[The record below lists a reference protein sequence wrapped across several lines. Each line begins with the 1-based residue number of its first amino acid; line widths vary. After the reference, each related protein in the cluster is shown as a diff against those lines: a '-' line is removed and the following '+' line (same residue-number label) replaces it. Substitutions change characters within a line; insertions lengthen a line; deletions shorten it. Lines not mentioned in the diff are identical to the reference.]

1 MAQRVALYLRVS
13 TVRQAEKDLSIPDQ
27 RRQATTYCT
36 AKGWSVV
43 AEFEEAGASATD
55 DRRPVFQRMI
65 GDACGPARPF
75 DMVVVHSFSRFFRD
89 AFQSEFY
96 IRKLAKHGVKL
107 VSVTQETGDDPH
119 SQMIRQIMALFDE
132 YQSKENGKH
141 TLRGMEENARQGFWN
156 GARAPFGYRIIEAER
171 RGDKAKKHLDI
182 HPSEA
187 DMVRRIFGLY
197 RHGDGQCG
205 PMGVKA
211 IAVYLNER
219 GLHQRNGGRFSL
231 KTVHDIL
238 SRTAYVGRHVFNRS
252 DSKTKQ
258 DKPEEEWIT
267 VKVPTIIAEADFAEV
282 QALLHSRNPRR
293 MPPRVVSGPTLLT
306 GLAKCATCGGG
317 MTIRTGKGGRY
328 RYYTCSTCARVG
340 KTACRGRS
348 VPMDRLDE
356 LVMAQLTQRLFTKER
371 ISELLAKVI
380 ERTASSQD
388 DREAQGK
395 ALNGELRDI
404 DKRLERLYEALGSG
418 AVEADDTFRNHLSG
432 LKQRREDTLRQIA
445 MISRRSQVPSALL
458 SPCKIEAFAAAMA
471 ENLANG
477 NIAFR
482 KAYLRM
488 FVGMVEVG
496 DEEIRISGPTDAL
509 VLALESADD
518 LSAGVVPSFVQDW
531 RPGRDSNPPTYGLGM
546 RIRQSLYAAKMA

>member
-1 MAQRVALYLRVS
+1 MTQRVALYLRVS

-27 RRQATTYCT
+27 RRQGEAYCI
-36 AKGWSVV
+36 AKGWQVV
-43 AEFEEAGASATD
+43 TEYEEAGASATD
-55 DRRPVFQRMI
+55 DRRPAFQRMI
-65 GDACGPARPF
+65 GDACGAGRPF
-75 DMVVVHSFSRFFRD
+75 DTVLVHSFSRYFRD

-96 IRKLAKHGVKL
+96 IRKLRKAGVRL
-107 VSVTQETGDDPH
+107 VSMTQESGDDPQ
-119 SQMIRQIMALFDE
+119 SQMTRQFMALFDE

-141 TLRGMEENARQGFWN
+141 TLRGMQENARQGFWN
-156 GARAPFGYRIIEAER
+156 GARDPFGYRITEAER
-171 RGDKAKKHLDI
+171 RGDKAKKRLDI
-182 HPSEA
+182 HPGEA

-205 PMGVKA
+205 PLGVKA
-211 IAVYLNER
+211 IVSCLNER
-219 GLHQRNGGRFSL
+219 HFHNREGGRFSI
-231 KTVHDIL
+231 KTVHKIL
-238 SRTAYVGRHVFNRS
+238 TRTAYVGRHLFNRH

-258 DKPEEEWIT
+258 IKPEEEWIT

-317 MTIRTGKGGRY
+317 MTIRTGKSGRY
-328 RYYTCSTCARVG
+328 RYYTCSTCARFG
-340 KTACRGRS
+340 KTACKGRS

-380 ERTASSQD
+380 ERTANSQD
-388 DREAQGK
+388 DRETQGK
-395 ALNGELRDI
+395 ALNGELRDT

-445 MISRRSQVPSALL
+445 MISRQSQVPSALL
-458 SPCKIEAFAAAMA
+458 SPRKIEVFAAAMA
-471 ENLANG
+471 DNLANG
-477 NIAFR
+477 NVAFR

-488 FVGMVEVG
+488 FVGTVEVG

-509 VLALESADD
+509 VHALESADD
-518 LSAGVVPSFVQDW
+518 LSAGMVPSFVQEW
-531 RPGRDSNPPTYGLGM
+531 RPQRETMKVMS
-546 RIRQSLYAAKMA
+546 